1 MIKYCKQVAEPLKG
15 KVHGNKNNV
24 PQFKEGF
31 VISENETSRAFEHAK
46 NNEASKAVMEIH
58 TSRGQYNF
66 DENDPLFERAE
77 TIQKDTEKVL
87 REVESIDEGGTNYTI
102 EYCDECSD
110 EEYFVKARRNK
121 KRYVYLD
128 KPPYITASNY
138 CENHKTLSV
147 RVEIPNEPEEI
158 FREGGLFESIE
169 FLGKSQKDTRVRCNF
184 GCKIQSKRIRNYP
197 TKNWWNKVFADTYP
211 WLHGQCPKIRKWIN
225 IGKARKCEARRDRR

>member
-66 DENDPLFERAE
+66 DEKDPLFERAE
-77 TIQKDTEKVL
+77 NIQKGPEKVL

-158 FREGGLFESIE
+158 FREDGLF
-169 FLGKSQKDTRVRCNF
+169 
-184 GCKIQSKRIRNYP
+184 
-197 TKNWWNKVFADTYP
+197 
-211 WLHGQCPKIRKWIN
+211 
-225 IGKARKCEARRDRR
+225 